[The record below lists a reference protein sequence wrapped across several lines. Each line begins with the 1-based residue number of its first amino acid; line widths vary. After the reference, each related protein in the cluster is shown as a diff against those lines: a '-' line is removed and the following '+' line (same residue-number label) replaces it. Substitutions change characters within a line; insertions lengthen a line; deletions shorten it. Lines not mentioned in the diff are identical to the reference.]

1 LNTADARARMVERQ
15 IARRGITDPKIL
27 DAMRAVP
34 REEFVPPHMREQ
46 AYDDRALP
54 IGGGQ
59 TISQPYVVALMAE
72 ALQLSPGD
80 RVLEVGVGSGYAAA
94 VLGQVASEVF
104 GIERHEA
111 LARAAAARLDAPA
124 YANVRV
130 VAGDGTLG
138 WPDEAPFD
146 AILVSAGG
154 PEVPPALLEQLVD
167 GGRLVIPVGE
177 EGAAQDLLKIVRE
190 GPGRHREESLG
201 KVQFVP
207 LIGDRGW
214 REEDRPPG
222 TP

>member
-1 LNTADARARMVERQ
+1 
-15 IARRGITDPKIL
+15 
-27 DAMRAVP
+27 
-34 REEFVPPHMREQ
+34 
-46 AYDDRALP
+46 
-54 IGGGQ
+54 
-59 TISQPYVVALMAE
+59 MAE

-111 LARAAAARLDAPA
+111 LARAAAERLDAPA

-190 GPGRHREESLG
+190 GPGGYREESLG

-214 REEDRPPG
+214 REEDRQSG
-222 TP
+222 TQRPFK

>member
-1 LNTADARARMVERQ
+1 MNTFEARARMVERQ
-15 IARRGITDPKIL
+15 IARRGIADPKVL

-34 REEFVPPHMREQ
+34 REDFVPAHLRAE
-46 AYDDRALP
+46 AYEDRALP

-72 ALQLSPGD
+72 ALQLTPGD

-94 VLGQVASEVF
+94 ILGQVASEVF
-104 GIERHEA
+104 GIERHEE
-111 LARAAAARLDAPA
+111 LARAAADRLDSPA

-138 WPDEAPFD
+138 WPEKAPFE

-167 GGRLVIPVGE
+167 GGRLAIPVGE
-177 EGAAQDLLKIVRE
+177 EGAAQNLLKIVRE
-190 GPGRHREESLG
+190 GPGRYREESLG

-214 REEDRPPG
+214 REEDPPFG
-222 TP
+222 TQ